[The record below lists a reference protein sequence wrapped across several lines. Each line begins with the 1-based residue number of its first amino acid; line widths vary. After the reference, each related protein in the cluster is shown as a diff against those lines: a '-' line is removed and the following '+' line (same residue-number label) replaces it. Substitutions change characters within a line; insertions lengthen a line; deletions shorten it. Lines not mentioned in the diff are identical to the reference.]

1 MTPSYLSC
9 FSLLYYNNKKCL
21 KNSQIMAIDREKYFC
36 FYMNMGGNFF
46 SFSVH
51 QILLTFNSRVNFLS
65 IGTLSV

>member
-21 KNSQIMAIDREKYFC
+21 KNSQIMAIDREKY
-36 FYMNMGGNFF
+36 MGVNFF